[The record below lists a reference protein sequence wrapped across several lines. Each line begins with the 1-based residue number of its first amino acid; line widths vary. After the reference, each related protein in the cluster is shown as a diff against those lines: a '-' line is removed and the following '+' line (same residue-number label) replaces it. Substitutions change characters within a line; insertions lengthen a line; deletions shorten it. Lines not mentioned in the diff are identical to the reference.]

1 MTAGSFVWRIYAF
14 VAASSLAGAAV
25 ALGGVQPLLRE
36 GAQRAAA
43 AWVLGGALASGVATA
58 TLVVAVA
65 RRRLKVLTTSL
76 ERVATADLRVDL
88 PEPPAEE
95 FNDVR
100 ESFRRLRDAIDET
113 MTAAAQSDAQRKR
126 RIARLAH
133 DLSNPVTT
141 ILGIADVL
149 GDPAANRDDPERA
162 AMLAALNTEID
173 RVTALVHA
181 LRALARAPDEPTRR
195 G

>member
-1 MTAGSFVWRIYAF
+1 MTTRRGLEAPH
-14 VAASSLAGAAV
+14 L
-25 ALGGVQPLLRE
+25 
-36 GAQRAAA
+36 

-65 RRRLKVLTTSL
+65 RRRLKVLPTSL

-173 RVTALVHA
+173 GVTALVHA